1 MIKVTGSHEIF
12 TPIGYVRADSL
23 EIGGLVFSNGL
34 ELLDNREW
42 LYNYYIVENHTRKQ
56 TAEFI
61 GCCESLVYQSFKK
74 FNIQKPLSDRPN
86 RKPGH
91 GVKGQ
96 FSDAGLEKLRG
107 IHIGK
112 NNPMY
117 IHDRGKISLSAAY
130 SESNRLIKRDVCS
143 LCGSVD
149 NLEIHHIDRNLR
161 NNSED
166 NVMCLCSRCHHLYH
180 KIGSLGVFSDKIVS
194 IDILGEEPVFDV
206 ILENYPHNFV
216 ANGIVLHNCN
226 YSSEKHGGGNIKFI
240 EPSGWGSWSEYRRS
254 LYESSFL
261 NAEKMYN
268 AIIEDG
274 ATPQEARA
282 VLPNSVKTELIMTA
296 SDAEWK
302 HFFNLRS
309 KGTTG
314 KPHPDMKKVA
324 DIALDLYEKKYSI
337 KI

>member
-1 MIKVTGSHEIF
+1 MRFTVDRGISHEIVRHRVASYAMES
-12 TPIGYVRADSL
+12 TRYV
-23 EIGGLVFSNGL
+23 
-34 ELLDNREW
+34 
-42 LYNYYIVENHTRKQ
+42 
-56 TAEFI
+56 
-61 GCCESLVYQSFKK
+61 
-74 FNIQKPLSDRPN
+74 
-86 RKPGH
+86 
-91 GVKGQ
+91 
-96 FSDAGLEKLRG
+96 
-107 IHIGK
+107 
-112 NNPMY
+112 
-117 IHDRGKISLSAAY
+117 
-130 SESNRLIKRDVCS
+130 
-143 LCGSVD
+143 
-149 NLEIHHIDRNLR
+149 
-161 NNSED
+161 
-166 NVMCLCSRCHHLYH
+166 
-180 KIGSLGVFSDKIVS
+180 
-194 IDILGEEPVFDV
+194 
-206 ILENYPHNFV
+206 
-216 ANGIVLHNCN
+216 N
-226 YSSEKHGGGNIKFI
+226 YSSDGHGGGNIKFI